1 MQAYGFQPVNFGD
14 FHVGNGDM
22 VVIPRN
28 SSYAEPESIPSQVV
42 ASRGILAFPIH
53 TGLTTM
59 SIARGSGFYSDF
71 SGPLPYSFGPA
82 LSEVYTVLRL
92 HNPGEERPK

>member
-1 MQAYGFQPVNFGD
+1 
-14 FHVGNGDM
+14 M

-42 ASRGILAFPIH
+42 ASRGILGFPIH

-59 SIARGSGFYSDF
+59 NLVRGAGFYSDT

-82 LSEVYTVLRL
+82 SSEVYTVLRL
-92 HNPGEERPK
+92 QTPGQDRPK